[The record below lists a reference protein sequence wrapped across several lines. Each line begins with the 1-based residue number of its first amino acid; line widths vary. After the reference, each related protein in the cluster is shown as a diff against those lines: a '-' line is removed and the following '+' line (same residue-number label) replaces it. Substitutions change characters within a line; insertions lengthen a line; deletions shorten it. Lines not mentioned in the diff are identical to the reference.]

1 MARCE
6 VSPFSTLNPGGPAQ
20 APWGSPSGEVS
31 IGATEGEGTEDAAT
45 RADHVHATPAAASG
59 DGASTSLPGD
69 AEADGT
75 ATTPARSD
83 HVHARE
89 QASAVAV
96 LPTNPPVP
104 GDVYANT
111 ADVPLAVMVG
121 VALTASS
128 SAEATVSVGSGPS
141 STPTT
146 QVVGSISTDA
156 VAGTVPVTILV
167 AAGDNWV
174 IAVDSPGAAAVVG
187 TALAVL
193 L

>member
-1 MARCE
+1 M
-6 VSPFSTLNPGGPAQ
+6 SPFSTLNPGGPGSAQ
-20 APWGSPSGEVS
+20 WGSPSGEVS

-59 DGASTSLPGD
+59 AGATTSLPGD

-89 QASAVAV
+89 SASGGVS
-96 LPTNPPVP
+96 LPTNPPVA
-104 GDVYANT
+104 GDVYQNT

-128 SAEATVSVGSGPS
+128 STAATVSVGVGS
-141 STPTT
+141 SSSPTT
-146 QVVGSISTDA
+146 EVVGSVSTGAVTGTIS
-156 VAGTVPVTILV
+156 VTILV
-167 AAGDNWV
+167 PAGDYWT
-174 IAVDSPGAAAVVG
+174 ISVDSPGATAVIG
-187 TALAVL
+187 TAQGVL